1 MYHFMYIG
9 YKQVVF
15 FTFGGLQQFH
25 LVQFTNQIFFS
36 ALVASSERKI
46 NISKNL
52 KDETVFCSSKQAMY
66 TVAHLFNI

>member
-1 MYHFMYIG
+1 MHVSFYIYIVNKG
-9 YKQVVF
+9 F
-15 FTFGGLQQFH
+15 FTFSGLQQFH

-66 TVAHLFNI
+66 TVAYLFNI

>member
-1 MYHFMYIG
+1 MYIG

-15 FTFGGLQQFH
+15 FTFSGLQQFH
-25 LVQFTNQIFFS
+25 LIQFTNQIFFS
-36 ALVASSERKI
+36 ASSERKI

-66 TVAHLFNI
+66 TVARTSL

>member
-1 MYHFMYIG
+1 MYIG
-9 YKQVVF
+9 INRLFF

-66 TVAHLFNI
+66 TVPYFFNI

>member
-1 MYHFMYIG
+1 MYIG
-9 YKQVVF
+9 YKQVSFLPSV
-15 FTFGGLQQFH
+15 GYNMQFH
-25 LVQFTNQIFFS
+25 LVQFRNQIFFS

-66 TVAHLFNI
+66 TVPYFFNI